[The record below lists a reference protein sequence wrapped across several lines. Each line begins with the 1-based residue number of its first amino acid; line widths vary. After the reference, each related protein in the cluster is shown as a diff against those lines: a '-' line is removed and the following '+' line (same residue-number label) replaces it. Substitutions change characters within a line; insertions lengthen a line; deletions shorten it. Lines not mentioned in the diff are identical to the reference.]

1 MVYFKILIP
10 NFTGL
15 SQYFFAMEVSSKPI
29 YKVEF
34 LGNKKIIVIKGEK
47 KVQPDY
53 PHCLI
58 LHCVESSD
66 FWDQVLGIADDP
78 HKCSISNT
86 ATAIDSMKGSMRPEI
101 IFQAICAKA
110 VWSKNVN
117 R

>member
-29 YKVEF
+29 YKVELF
-34 LGNKKIIVIKGEK
+34 GNKKIIIIKGEK
-47 KVQPDY
+47 KVQPVY
-53 PHCLI
+53 LHCLI

-86 ATAIDSMKGSMRPEI
+86 ATAIDYERKHAARNHFPSNLCKGSLE
-101 IFQAICAKA
+101 QKCE
-110 VWSKNVN
+110 
-117 R
+117 